1 MKTFVVLG
9 ALNAFVAIA
18 CGAFGAHALAERL
31 TPRLLDIWRTG
42 AQYQLAHALALVL
55 VALLADRLGNGVAP
69 NRLVNVTGWLFVAG
83 ILVFSGSLYL
93 LAVTDRRWL
102 GAITPLGGL
111 CFLSGWALL
120 ALAAVQSK

>member
-31 TPRLLDIWRTG
+31 TPRLLDVWRTG
-42 AQYQLAHALALVL
+42 AQYHLAHALALVL
-55 VALLADRLGNGVAP
+55 VALLADRLIGAS
-69 NRLVNVTGWLFVAG
+69 RLVNATGWLFVAG
-83 ILVFSGSLYL
+83 MAVFSGSLYL
-93 LAVTDRRWL
+93 LAVTDWRWL

-120 ALAAVQSK
+120 ALAAVRSK

>member
-1 MKTFVVLG
+1 MKTFVLLG

-31 TPRLLDIWRTG
+31 TPRLLDVWRTG
-42 AQYQLAHALALVL
+42 AQYHLAHALALVL
-55 VALLADRLGNGVAP
+55 VASLFDRLD
-69 NRLVNVTGWLFVAG
+69 NRLASATGWLFALG
-83 ILVFSGSLYL
+83 IVVFSGSLYL
-93 LAVTDRRWL
+93 LAVTDWRWL

-120 ALAAVQSK
+120 ALAAVRSN